1 MFQKWPGR
9 TRAEETRQVPPH
21 GPDGMQSSPVSDAEP
36 CDAAAREGFKEGP
49 GWVPYN
55 TATSKNLL
63 LLRPGNTPG

>member
-1 MFQKWPGR
+1 MAQMGC
-9 TRAEETRQVPPH
+9 RAALSPMLSLA
-21 GPDGMQSSPVSDAEP
+21 MQ
-36 CDAAAREGFKEGP
+36 AARGGFTEGP